1 MTSNYPNPEQD
12 YTVLVRCF
20 TFNQSKYIEDAL
32 NGFVMQQT
40 TFPFVCLVVDD
51 ASTDGEQEVIKT
63 WMERECD
70 MADAKYVDIPTAN
83 VVIVPHKTNCN
94 CTMAVYLLKENL
106 YRQREKKMDHVTPW
120 REHCRYEAL
129 CEGDDYWTEPLK
141 LQKQVYFM
149 NSHSE
154 YSMCFHNAVLHWED
168 GREEDHSF
176 SNVKDRNYSGVEIFE
191 KWIVPTASV
200 LLRKEV
206 YSSAIYRKAVK
217 NPYFR
222 YGDIILFLSCAKCG
236 KVRGMS
242 NCMSVYR
249 KQEGGVTYNVTTKYS
264 IAHAFHSL
272 NIYKEF
278 GNEYKNL
285 SVDFF
290 MKTILNS
297 YLMTRGDGNPQ
308 HKLLWSAFKV
318 QPIIT
323 IKFVWKRFFRK
334 DYIKKFFWGDKT
346 FIN

>member
-1 MTSNYPNPEQD
+1 MVTIRCMTYNHEP
-12 YTVLVRCF
+12 
-20 TFNQSKYIEDAL
+20 YIRQCLE
-32 NGFVMQQT
+32 GFVMQKT
-40 TFPFVCLVVDD
+40 NFRFEAIVHDD
-51 ASTDGEQEVIKT
+51 ASTDGTAAIIREYAEKYPDIIKPIYET
-63 WMERECD
+63 ENQYSKHDGSLKRIMN
-70 MADAKYVDIPTAN
+70 AVTHGKYV
-83 VVIVPHKTNCN
+83 
-94 CTMAVYLLKENL
+94 
-106 YRQREKKMDHVTPW
+106 
-120 REHCRYEAL
+120 AL
-129 CEGDDYWTEPLK
+129 CEGDDYWIDSLK
-141 LQKQVYFM
+141 LQKQVDFM

-154 YSMCFHNAVLHWED
+154 YSMCFHDAVLHWED

-176 SNVKDRNYSGVEIFE
+176 SNVIDRDYSGVEIF
-191 KWIVPTASV
+191 KNWVIPTASV
-200 LLRKEV
+200 LFRKEV

-222 YGDIILFLSCAKCG
+222 YGDILLFLSCAKCG

-334 DYIKKFFWGDKT
+334 DYIKKFFEGNNT
-346 FIN
+346 